1 MAWYQKSAEEIV
13 AFFKSNHD
21 RGLSRD
27 QERAL
32 RAHYGLN
39 ELPEAHEE
47 SLIITFLKQFYNPLI
62 AILLLSAALIFF
74 LGEQRDAFIISGVLL
89 FNAAVG
95 TIQEGRARSILRRL
109 RHYIQARC
117 VVVRDGAKVLIDSAD
132 LVPGDIVILTEGEKI
147 PADGYLL
154 EAEGAAVDESLLTGE
169 STLVAKKVGVLVG
182 THPLFELHNMLFM
195 GTYLV
200 RGAARMIV
208 TATGSQTEVG
218 RLHTAAEEEE
228 SDTPLKQE
236 LDRLSGAILIGTLLL
251 CAALFGIGFI
261 QGRSITDLL
270 VTLTAL
276 FICVIPEGLPVVF
289 TIVLVSGAYRMAR
302 HKVLVK
308 RLQAVEGLG
317 RTDVIILDKTGTL
330 TRNEMVV
337 ERAIIDSHAYA
348 TRGEGYSPDG
358 ALCDAYGVLVSPV
371 PEHVT
376 VIAAVVEKLCVAKI
390 VFDPKRG
397 RYDVHGD
404 PTEGALLAFAARI
417 PHSPERITEQHM
429 EPFDA
434 DERFSLLYADF
445 NGVRRG
451 YLLGAPESVCRA
463 ATGWQDQVAELLA
476 TQSRVVVLAE
486 ATFDSSD
493 EPWTKP
499 VAYDRFTPVAFF
511 ALADA
516 VRPEVA
522 PMVAQARD
530 AGLGI
535 VMATGDHKETAERV
549 ARATGILTASNNR
562 VIEGTQ
568 LASLSDAEVRSVAVF
583 ARVTPEDKLA
593 IIKAYTNDGK
603 LVAMTGDGSNDVPSI
618 AAASLG
624 IAMGV
629 RGTDIAQEA
638 ADIVLLDD
646 SFATIIYAIEEGRHI
661 FYTLRRV
668 VLYFFATNLGE
679 IFVVLFSLILWLPL
693 PIGAAQILWLNLVT
707 DGFLDIALS
716 MEPREDGL
724 LKRDWLVRAQ
734 RGGLFDRAL
743 IAKIVFM
750 ALPMGIG
757 SILLFM
763 WYLPMGIEKAR
774 TITLVSMAMFQWYNA
789 WNCRS
794 ETESL
799 WSRGIFSNRWLT
811 LATTG
816 VLMLQIAVVYFYPLQ
831 VLFKTVPLTAID
843 WCIVFACASTIV
855 VLEEVRKAIVRRWYS

>member
-1 MAWYQKSAEEIV
+1 MKWYQKSAEEI
-13 AFFKSNHD
+13 ADFFKSSLTY
-21 RGLSRD
+21 GLSRD
-27 QERAL
+27 QEQAL
-32 RAHYGLN
+32 RLRYGRN

-47 SLIITFLKQFYNPLI
+47 SIIITFLRQFYNPLI
-62 AILLLSAALIFF
+62 AILLLSAALIYF
-74 LGEQRDAFIISGVLL
+74 LGEKRDACIISAVLF

-95 TIQEGRARSILRRL
+95 TIQEGRARSILKRL
-109 RHYIQARC
+109 RHYMEARC
-117 VVVRDGAKVLIDSAD
+117 VVIRAGEKVLVDSVD
-132 LVPGDIVILTEGEKI
+132 LVPGDLVVLTEGEKI

-154 EAEGAAVDESLLTGE
+154 EAGGAFVDESLLTGE
-169 STLVAKKVGVLVG
+169 SVLVAKKTGSIP
-182 THPLFELHNMLFM
+182 TNEPLFGQHNMLFM

-200 RGAARMIV
+200 RGVARIMV
-208 TATGSQTEVG
+208 TATGPHTEVG
-218 RLHTAAEEEE
+218 RLHTVAEEEE

-236 LDRLSGAILIGTLLL
+236 LDRLSGALLVGTLLL
-251 CAALFGIGFI
+251 CALLFGIGFI
-261 QGRSITDLL
+261 QGRSTTDLL

-302 HKVLVK
+302 HKVLIK

-337 ERAIIDSHAYA
+337 ERAIIDGHSY
-348 TRGEGYSPDG
+348 TTSGEGYSPDG
-358 ALCDAYGVLVSPV
+358 AFCDAAGV
-371 PEHVT
+371 
-376 VIAAVVEKLCVAKI
+376 VIADIPDRLACIATVLEKLCVAKI
-390 VFDPKRG
+390 VFDPKRA

-417 PHSPERITEQHM
+417 PHKEDTVFVHARV
-429 EPFDA
+429 PFASD
-434 DERFSLLYADF
+434 DRFSLIYVDYA
-445 NGVRRG
+445 GTRSG
-451 YLLGAPESVCRA
+451 YLLGAPESVGRA
-463 ATGWQDQVAELLA
+463 SLEWQSLVDELLA
-476 TQSRVVVLAE
+476 TQSRVVLLAE
-486 ATFDSSD
+486 ALFRADE
-493 EPWTKP
+493 EPWKKP
-499 VAYDRFTPVAFF
+499 IEYSRFTPKGFF

-522 PMVAQARD
+522 PMVAQARN
-530 AGLGI
+530 AGLTI
-535 VMATGDHKETAERV
+535 VMATGDHRETAERV
-549 ARATGILTASNNR
+549 ARATAILTPSNNR
-562 VIEGTQ
+562 IAEGAD
-568 LASLSDAEVRSVAVF
+568 LAHLTDAEIRSIAVF

-593 IIKAYTNDGK
+593 IIKAYTNNGK
-603 LVAMTGDGSNDVPSI
+603 LVAMTGDGSNDVPSL

-646 SFATIIYAIEEGRHI
+646 SFASIISAIEEGRHI

-716 MEPREDGL
+716 MEPREEGL

-734 RGGLFDRAL
+734 RGGLFDTAL

-763 WYLPMGIEKAR
+763 WYLPAGIEKAR
-774 TITLVSMAMFQWYNA
+774 TITLISMAMFQWYNA

-799 WSRGIFSNRWLT
+799 WSRGLFSNRWLT
-811 LATTG
+811 LATSG
-816 VLMLQIAVVYFYPLQ
+816 VLALQIAVVYFYPLQ
-831 VLFKTVPLTAID
+831 VLFKTVPLTLID
-843 WCIVFACASTIV
+843 WCIVFACSSTIV
-855 VLEEVRKAIVRRWYS
+855 VLEELRKAIVHRW

>member
-13 AFFKSNHD
+13 AFFKSSSD
-21 RGLSRD
+21 QGLSRD
-27 QERAL
+27 QERVL
-32 RAHYGLN
+32 RAQYGRN

-89 FNAAVG
+89 FNAGVG

-117 VVVRDGAKVLIDSAD
+117 VVVREGKKVLIDSED
-132 LVPGDIVILTEGEKI
+132 LVPGDIVILAEGEKV

-169 STLVAKKVGVLVG
+169 STLVSKKVAVLAG
-182 THPLFELHNMLFM
+182 AQQLFEQHNMLFM

-208 TATGSQTEVG
+208 TAIGSETQVG
-218 RLHTAAEEEE
+218 RLHRAAEEEE

-236 LDRLSGAILIGTLLL
+236 LDRLSGAILVGTLLL
-251 CAALFGIGFI
+251 CAILFGIGFI

-302 HKVLVK
+302 HAVLIK

-337 ERAIIDSHAYA
+337 EQAIIDGHAY
-348 TRGEGYSPDG
+348 TTKGEGYSPDG
-358 ALCDAYGVLVSPV
+358 ALCDSAGRVITEIPD
-371 PEHVT
+371 HVAS
-376 VIAAVVEKLCVAKI
+376 IAAVLEKLCVAKI
-390 VFDPKRG
+390 VFDPKRA

-404 PTEGALLAFAARI
+404 PTEGALLAFAARV
-417 PHSPERITEQHM
+417 PHDQHRM
-429 EPFDA
+429 KELFMKPFNT
-434 DERFSLLYADF
+434 DERLSLLYAEYQ
-445 NGVRRG
+445 GMRRG
-451 YLLGAPESVCRA
+451 YLLGAPESVCRS
-463 ATGWQDQVAELLA
+463 ATGWQNQVAALLA
-476 TQSRVVVLAE
+476 TQSRVVVLSE
-486 ATFDSSD
+486 ALFDPSH
-493 EPWTKP
+493 EPWNEP
-499 VAYDRFTPVAFF
+499 IAYTAFKPVAFF

-549 ARATGILTASNNR
+549 ARATGILTVSNNR
-562 VIEGTQ
+562 VVEGVDLAQ
-568 LASLSDAEVRSVAVF
+568 LTDAEMRAVAVF

-593 IIKAYTNDGK
+593 IIKAYTHDGK

-646 SFATIIYAIEEGRHI
+646 SFASIIYAIEEGRHI

-679 IFVVLFSLILWLPL
+679 IFVVLFSLIFWLPL

-716 MEPREDGL
+716 MEPREEGL

-734 RGGLFDRAL
+734 RGGLFDTAL
-743 IAKIVFM
+743 IAKIIFM

-763 WYLPMGIEKAR
+763 WYLPAGIEKAR

-799 WSRGIFSNRWLT
+799 WSRGLFSNRWLT
-811 LATTG
+811 LATSG
-816 VLMLQIAVVYFYPLQ
+816 VLALQIAVVYFYPLQ
-831 VLFKTVPLTAID
+831 VLFKTVPLAIVD
-843 WCIVFACASTIV
+843 WAIVFACSSTIV
-855 VLEEVRKAIVRRWYS
+855 LLEEVRKFIVRRWY